1 MPAISLGTAAKR
13 AGVSRPTMWRLV
25 KSGKVSASR
34 NARGAWI
41 IEESEFA
48 RAFPDNGHT
57 RVNSSADGSLNSD
70 EMVFEQSENALRAE
84 VQVLRETVAE
94 LRADKATLNERVGQL
109 LKIVETQAEQN
120 RLLTDQRPPKRWKWW
135 PWG

>member
-1 MPAISLGTAAKR
+1 MPAISLGAAAKR

-25 KSGKVSASR
+25 KSGKVSGSR
-34 NARGAWI
+34 NARGAWM

-48 RAFPDNGHT
+48 RAVAGGF
-57 RVNSSADGSLNSD
+57 VQLNSSPDSSPNSD
-70 EMVFEQSENALRAE
+70 EKVFEQSALLAE

-94 LRADKATLNERVGQL
+94 LRADKTTLDERVAQL

-120 RLLTDQRPPKRWKWW
+120 RLLTDQRLPKRRRWW
-135 PWG
+135 PWC

>member
-1 MPAISLGTAAKR
+1 MPAISLGAAAKR

-25 KSGKVSASR
+25 KSGKVSGSR
-34 NARGAWI
+34 NARGAWM

-48 RAFPDNGHT
+48 RAVAGGF
-57 RVNSSADGSLNSD
+57 VQLNSSPDSSPNSD
-70 EMVFEQSENALRAE
+70 EKVFEQSALLAE

-94 LRADKATLNERVGQL
+94 LRADKTTLDERIAQL

-120 RLLTDQRPPKRWKWW
+120 RLLTDQRLPKRRRWW

>member
-1 MPAISLGTAAKR
+1 MPAISLGAAAKR

-25 KSGKVSASR
+25 KSGKVSGSR
-34 NARGAWI
+34 NARGAWM

-48 RAFPDNGHT
+48 RAVAGGF
-57 RVNSSADGSLNSD
+57 VQLNSSPDSSPNSD
-70 EMVFEQSENALRAE
+70 EKVFEQSALLAE

-94 LRADKATLNERVGQL
+94 LRADKTTLDERVAQL

-120 RLLTDQRPPKRWKWW
+120 RLLTDQRLPKRRRWW

>member
-1 MPAISLGTAAKR
+1 MPAISLGAAAKR

-25 KSGKVSASR
+25 KSGKVSGSR
-34 NARGAWI
+34 NARGAWM

-48 RAFPDNGHT
+48 RAVAGGFVQ
-57 RVNSSADGSLNSD
+57 VNSSPDSSPNSD
-70 EMVFEQSENALRAE
+70 EKVFEQSALLAE

-94 LRADKATLNERVGQL
+94 LRADKTTLDERVAQL

-120 RLLTDQRPPKRWKWW
+120 RLLTDQRLPKRRRWW

>member
-1 MPAISLGTAAKR
+1 MPAISLGAAAKR

-25 KSGKVSASR
+25 KSGKVSGSR
-34 NARGAWI
+34 NARGAWM

-48 RAFPDNGHT
+48 RAVAGGFVQ
-57 RVNSSADGSLNSD
+57 VNSSPDSSPNSD
-70 EMVFEQSENALRAE
+70 EKVFEQSALLAE

-94 LRADKATLNERVGQL
+94 LRADKTTLDERVAQL

-120 RLLTDQRPPKRWKWW
+120 RLLTDQRPTKRRKWW